1 MFVASWVVEV
11 FGARFVALD
20 LVAEEGLRAEDEAGL
35 DVFEGGL
42 DQRWEVELVG
52 VDLLLDILVL
62 VEQVSGLQEGAE
74 LAELDDLVFVDD
86 ARSKVVVERFADCF

>member
-86 ARSKVVVERFADCF
+86 ARSEVVVERFADCF